1 MLFSFLL
8 EDAFSALKTPTL
20 LKQNSPTIEVFFVI
34 GPAVIITHTVEQR
47 MRVSPKL
54 TEGLQRDPLLIR
66 GAAVRTALQR
76 QPPIECPKLATLLGV
91 FCTFSTKKTW
101 SWGFEPTTFKFVS
114 RAHSSESLRVSPGK
128 PCVILR
134 LEQKSWTSSVDIVA
148 VLLVTAGPTTKLF
161 ARW

>member
-8 EDAFSALKTPTL
+8 EDAVSALETPTP

-76 QPPIECPKLATLLGV
+76 QPLIECPKLATLLGV
-91 FCTFSTKKTW
+91 FCTFSKKNLEL
-101 SWGFEPTTFKFVS
+101 GFLTNYVQVC
-114 RAHSSESLRVSPGK
+114 LPG
-128 PCVILR
+128 P
-134 LEQKSWTSSVDIVA
+134 
-148 VLLVTAGPTTKLF
+148 LV
-161 ARW
+161 